1 MNTQAPDFALQE
13 NISRNVVFI
22 DGITRCGKSLFSNVI
37 PTLAK
42 TEQIQFIA
50 LLEHIVP
57 GLSMGVIDADYAK
70 SSIRSLMNELA
81 YNMLLSRNVNF
92 RPNDQ
97 TGVLNHPDGKEYFSR
112 LSKEDGDGVVSELRN
127 HERFFPFMTHDMMV
141 NLEYMVE
148 SDRSWPKC

>member
-70 SSIRSLMNELA
+70 SSIRSLMNDTSFTF
-81 YNMLLSRNVNF
+81 LLDTEKLF
-92 RPNDQ
+92 II
-97 TGVLNHPDGKEYFSR
+97 
-112 LSKEDGDGVVSELRN
+112 LR
-127 HERFFPFMTHDMMV
+127 T
-141 NLEYMVE
+141 
-148 SDRSWPKC
+148 